1 MKSTLVKAG
10 LAAVLLAGATAAA
23 ATPSAAA
30 TAGAAVA
37 LRPVN
42 VDCGWVT
49 CSLYFSRSLTK
60 RMTTPYEAAASLSGL
75 CPHIACKAFGAAAG
89 VLAFK
94 AKEAAGKNQCLRV
107 RYERFTYKVVGLYSD
122 GSRHCHDS

>member
-23 ATPSAAA
+23 TPAAA
-30 TAGAAVA
+30 ASGAAAA

-49 CSLYFSRSLTK
+49 CSIYFSRSLTK
-60 RMTTPYEAAASLSGL
+60 RMTTPYDAAASLSDL
-75 CPHIACKAFGAAAG
+75 CSHVACKAFGAAAT